1 MKLIDGFYWP
11 ETDRDCHVVCQN
23 QLNDVNYALKYTK
36 ETKICVQAGGN
47 VGVWPKHLST
57 IFDVVYTFEPNPE
70 NFNCLARNVPQH
82 NVVKFNAG
90 LGQSHDMVTVKSPEP
105 GLDLNCGAYQVHD
118 GGFIPILRIDD
129 LNLPS
134 CDLIYL
140 DIEGYEYFAI
150 QGALE
155 TIKKF
160 KPVIALED
168 KPLPKMYGIEVG
180 QTAEYLCKEHGYE
193 VVERIH
199 RDIILCY
206 QSFV

>member
-1 MKLIDGFYWP
+1 MKEINGFYWP
-11 ETDRDCHVVCQN
+11 ETDTDCHPVVPN
-23 QLNDVNYALKYTK
+23 QLEDVNYALKYTK
-36 ETKICVQAGGN
+36 ETKVCVQAGGN

-70 NFNCLARNVPQH
+70 NFNCLSRNCPEH
-82 NVVKFNAG
+82 NIVKFNAG
-90 LGQSHDMVTVKSPEP
+90 LSNHHEMVTVKSPNRE
-105 GLDLNCGAYQVHD
+105 LDHNCGAYQVHE
-118 GGFIPILRIDD
+118 GGYIPTLRIDD
-129 LNLPS
+129 LNLPH

-150 QGALE
+150 QGALD
-155 TIKKF
+155 TIQKY

-168 KPLPKMYGIEVG
+168 KELPKMYGMKVG

-199 RDIILCY
+199 RDIILC
-206 QSFV
+206 SR